1 MTLFFKGMKTSFFE
15 ESITKGYFFQEGS
28 IYFLSENFDLYIFP
42 ASSMNVCTNKIYGR
56 ISLFMLV
63 HLHFPK
69 LPQSCCL
76 ICVALDTNKKWHHFF
91 YCLNIF
97 DIGDIWINLFC
108 SCCPPTIKKSG
119 LNSIF
124 FKDWLKIV
132 QSVWKL

>member
-15 ESITKGYFFQEGS
+15 ESITNGYFFLEGS

-69 LPQSCCL
+69 LPHMCSFRYEQKVTS
-76 ICVALDTNKKWHHFF
+76 FF